1 MSNRDRDRFRSYESG
16 CKKREK
22 KQIKQD
28 FLKTQQGSFL
38 KFLSKENDKLDSQ
51 SDVILATKISTISQ
65 VNSEAE
71 NLELE
76 REKSPELSPICLK
89 SPKAL
94 KKDSELPQTII
105 ISNFKESNSVEFQE
119 ILSCK
124 LISNESKII
133 LTNTAMNDSNMYDDP
148 ANWPISISQ
157 DLRTNIVKLGPKRII
172 NFNFPSRVIISS
184 SSAKEVNRRF
194 STNFYYRKLPNGEIV
209 DRNWLVYSISK
220 DYVFCFCCKLFGL
233 SVYGSLSE
241 IGTNDWSHLGTK
253 LIEHERSL
261 THFRCTEKWFDL
273 KIRIQ
278 KMTTI
283 DKTNLE
289 IIEKEKTHCRNI
301 LKRIIAAIHY
311 LAKHN
316 EAFRG
321 TSDVI
326 FTKNNGKF
334 LGPIEMIGKFDPVM
348 GEHLNKIKNH
358 DTHVHYLGHDIQ
370 ENLIKLM
377 AVAKKTKI
385 IHLIK
390 SAKYFTIIMDT
401 TLDISRQEQLSIVIR
416 IVNMEFENEMC
427 DPQINEFFMDFINI
441 ESTTG
446 FCLANVLIEQLQ
458 HYDIDLQNCRGQ
470 AYDNGRNMIGQYKGV
485 QSRILNQNPRAFFTP
500 CAAHNLN
507 LLIKDA
513 ANSSTIA
520 LLFFGTV
527 ERIYSIFSSSTQR
540 WDIFK
545 KNCNLLTVKKW
556 AETRW
561 ESRLESVKSIRF
573 QFKQL
578 TDALKELF
586 NTTTDGMFKS
596 ESQSL
601 LKSIS
606 CYEFILSTV
615 IWYDILLKINIVTK
629 LEANI
634 LAKSAE
640 VPQIF
645 KLSRLRKKARMFNY
659 ESEDNSAADGE
670 TIFRTTF
677 FIIII
682 DQALS
687 SLNLRFNQFK
697 IYNEKFGFLFHI
709 GKLKEMEDDELMKNC
724 KDLHIY
730 LMDGEHKDIDGNE
743 LYHELQIFKS
753 LMEINTTALQSLPIL
768 KKLNGSFPN
777 ITVALR
783 IMLTIPITSAS
794 AER

>member
-1 MSNRDRDRFRSYESG
+1 MSNRDRDRFRSYESV
-16 CKKREK
+16 CTKREK
-22 KQIKQD
+22 KKITQD
-28 FLKTQQGSFL
+28 FLKTQQGSCL

-94 KKDSELPQTII
+94 NKDSELPQTI

-172 NFNFPSRVIISS
+172 NFNFPSRVVILS

-220 DYVFCFCCKLFGL
+220 DHVFCVCCKLFGL
-233 SVYGSLSE
+233 SVYGSLSG

-253 LIEHERSL
+253 LIENERSL
-261 THFRCTEKWFDL
+261 THF
-273 KIRIQ
+273 
-278 KMTTI
+278 
-283 DKTNLE
+283 
-289 IIEKEKTHCRNI
+289 
-301 LKRIIAAIHY
+301 
-311 LAKHN
+311 
-316 EAFRG
+316 
-321 TSDVI
+321 
-326 FTKNNGKF
+326 
-334 LGPIEMIGKFDPVM
+334 
-348 GEHLNKIKNH
+348 
-358 DTHVHYLGHDIQ
+358 
-370 ENLIKLM
+370 
-377 AVAKKTKI
+377 
-385 IHLIK
+385 
-390 SAKYFTIIMDT
+390 
-401 TLDISRQEQLSIVIR
+401 SRQEQLSIVIR

-500 CAAHNLN
+500 CVAHNLN

-540 WDIFK
+540 WDILK
-545 KNCNLLTVKKW
+545 KHCNLLTVKKC

-615 IWYDILLKINIVTK
+615 IWYDILLKTNIVSKSLQGIETDISLSENLLKGLMDFFEEYRENGLEKAK

-677 FIIII
+677 FIIVI
-682 DQALS
+682 DQALR

-724 KDLHIY
+724 KDLHI
-730 LMDGEHKDIDGNE
+730 
-743 LYHELQIFKS
+743 
-753 LMEINTTALQSLPIL
+753 
-768 KKLNGSFPN
+768 
-777 ITVALR
+777 
-783 IMLTIPITSAS
+783 
-794 AER
+794 